1 MQQRLEEPKTC
12 NLSEIGLLSR
22 FATDI
27 LFIEDDTIL
36 LGAEVTSSGLTTHSM
51 MQWNPLPSEINGL

>member
-1 MQQRLEEPKTC
+1 
-12 NLSEIGLLSR
+12 
-22 FATDI
+22 
-27 LFIEDDTIL
+27 L